1 MGTDSLSFLQIT
13 GIQKFFSDIRTAC
26 REAVAVN
33 QVLQMLVE
41 EMNSGGELMTMD
53 QLKAAADYGK
63 DIRPQAAGLA
73 TGSGAA
79 LAIKASGVFKN
90 GPIWKPAAVVLR
102 TLKEFE
108 TAVRREG
115 FCATMFSQD
124 VPCVNVEFTG
134 QCVTHVAVRI
144 AMADGDS
151 KLSRQLRSAYKKA
164 APPGSTTLENL

>member
-90 GPIWKPAAVVLR
+90 GPIWKPAAVVLPAWFAGFA
-102 TLKEFE
+102 L
-108 TAVRREG
+108 VRLYSN
-115 FCATMFSQD
+115 FNF
-124 VPCVNVEFTG
+124 
-134 QCVTHVAVRI
+134 VRI